1 MEMYLEDVQI
11 SNLMKIKMVNKIN
24 KLVAIEN
31 KMLKFKDKIN
41 LMIFR
46 MVFNLSKQIMFL

>member
-1 MEMYLEDVQI
+1 MEMYLEDIQI

-24 KLVAIEN
+24 KLAAIEN
-31 KMLKFKDKIN
+31 KMLKSKDKIN

>member
-1 MEMYLEDVQI
+1 MEMYLEDIQI

-24 KLVAIEN
+24 KLAAIEN
-31 KMLKFKDKIN
+31 KMLKSKDKIN

-46 MVFNLSKQIMFL
+46 MVFYLSKKIMFL